1 MIRVSA
7 ILAFFALFLLI
18 TGSSSA
24 TTSGTR
30 TLTVTSRVDATG
42 VKTVDRFTVAATD
55 RVYITR
61 TEAEVIHADGT
72 STEVVFA
79 GRFGNATLS
88 KEKP

>member
-1 MIRVSA
+1 MIRVFLIAAALLAVSA
-7 ILAFFALFLLI
+7 TA
-18 TGSSSA
+18 SSA

-42 VKTVDRFTVAATD
+42 VKTVDKFTVAATD
-55 RVYITR
+55 RIYITR
-61 TEAEVIHADGT
+61 TEAEVIHSDGT
-72 STEVVFA
+72 SSEVVFA

>member
-1 MIRVSA
+1 VIRV
-7 ILAFFALFLLI
+7 LLI
-18 TGSSSA
+18 AAALLAVSATAASSA

-42 VKTVDRFTVAATD
+42 VKTVDKFTVAATD

-61 TEAEVIHADGT
+61 TEAEVIHSDGT
-72 STEVVFA
+72 SSEVVFA

>member
-1 MIRVSA
+1 MIRV
-7 ILAFFALFLLI
+7 LLI
-18 TGSSSA
+18 AAALLAVSATASRA

-42 VKTVDRFTVAATD
+42 VKTVDKFTIAATD
-55 RVYITR
+55 RIYITR

-72 STEVVFA
+72 SSEVVFA